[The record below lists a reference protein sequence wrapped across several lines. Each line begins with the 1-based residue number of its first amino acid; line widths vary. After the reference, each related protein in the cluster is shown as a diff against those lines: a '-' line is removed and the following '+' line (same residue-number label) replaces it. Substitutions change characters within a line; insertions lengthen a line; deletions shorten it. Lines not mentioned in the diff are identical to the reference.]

1 MINNKMTK
9 YIIFT
14 LIGLSLVSCDPE
26 ETFQNHLY
34 QRIFINKY
42 DKEMKIVY
50 HSFGSSK
57 TDHGATIV
65 TDTLILPA
73 HTKKAGNFEEEY
85 SSEGIKEDN
94 FKWIIEQNISVF
106 NTINN
111 VPKFELYLGGEFIK
125 EWKGIAGYLGTEI
138 NSPYNYNSWE
148 IIKYDTIHKP
158 SHGMFIYGEILFTI
172 SKEDIE

>member
-1 MINNKMTK
+1 MRLP
-9 YIIFT
+9 II
-14 LIGLSLVSCDPE
+14 LIGLSLFSCDPE

-34 QRIFINKY
+34 QRFFINNY
-42 DKEMKIVY
+42 DKEIKIVY

-57 TDHGATIV
+57 TDEGDTIV
-65 TDTLILPA
+65 TDTLIIPA
-73 HTKKAGNFEEEY
+73 YTKKAEYFEEGY

-94 FKWIIEQNISVF
+94 FKRIIEQNISVY

-111 VPKFELYLGGEFIK
+111 VPKFELYVGVEFIK
-125 EWKGIAGYLGTEI
+125 EWKGMADYLGSEI

-148 IIKYDTIHKP
+148 IIKYDNLLKP
-158 SHGMFIYGEILFTI
+158 SHGMFVYGEILFTI